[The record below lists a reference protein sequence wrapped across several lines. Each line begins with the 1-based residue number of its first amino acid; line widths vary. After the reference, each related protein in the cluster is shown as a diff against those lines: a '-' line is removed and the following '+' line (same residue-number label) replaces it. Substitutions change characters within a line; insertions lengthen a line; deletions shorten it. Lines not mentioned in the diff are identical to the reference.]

1 MQRDE
6 RDLLVQVAA
15 NVDSMKDKQ
24 EHIEE
29 KLDRHIE
36 KDDTFMTKKFW
47 MWATGLIFVL
57 ITGSY
62 TYTSMVDDDI
72 HKHSTNYGV
81 HHFDSGD

>member
-6 RDLLVQVAA
+6 RDLLVQVAE
-15 NVDSMKDKQ
+15 NVDSMKERQ
-24 EHIEE
+24 EHMDD

-47 MWATGLIFVL
+47 MWATGLIFLL

-62 TYTSMVDDDI
+62 TYTSFIDDKVHDHQTDYSI
-72 HKHSTNYGV
+72 HYLHE
-81 HHFDSGD
+81 D